1 MNYYSEAAIERIENF
16 LIENV
21 PTGKGAAAAFAA
33 KHGGIK
39 QRTTKK
45 QAQEI
50 RAAAKAPK
58 VVLPEPKEREKRKGV
73 QVPSRGILPSEE
85 VLRGKS
91 RRPGGLAQTRKNTL
105 SKLLLATTDQATY
118 DRIQKRIAGIS
129 AALKNKK
136 NWGKQ
141 RSLNNDVEYVLD
153 YLLSEGF
160 VDSYE
165 DGIYMVELMTT
176 EFLSGILIESL

>member
-21 PTGKGAAAAFAA
+21 PTGKA
-33 KHGGIK
+33 KRARFGGIT
-39 QRTTKK
+39 QRTS
-45 QAQEI
+45 AAEAERI

-58 VVLPEPKEREKRKGV
+58 VVLPEPKERVKRKGI
-73 QVPSRGILPSEE
+73 QAPSRGIKPTERE
-85 VLRGKS
+85 LRGKRFTPAGLAS
-91 RRPGGLAQTRKNTL
+91 RRASDLKARLRDPNLPMSDYVKFE
-105 SKLLLATTDQATY
+105 
-118 DRIQKRIAGIS
+118 KRAAAIK

-136 NWGKQ
+136 SWGD
-141 RSLNNDVEYVLD
+141 DVEYVLD

-165 DGIYMVELMTT
+165 DGIYMIELMTP